1 MKNPIPNRAMKSLF
15 FAIVGGASALGATT
29 AFAVEDIV
37 ESARV
42 SCQKDIDT
50 YCKDVTRGEGRILQ
64 CLSSHQDKI
73 SGRCSYALDDASI
86 QLERVALAIKYVAA
100 ECKDDLMKHCG
111 DIPVGDGRVAQCL
124 KKNNATLAANCKQAL
139 KDTQME
145 IK

>member
-1 MKNPIPNRAMKSLF
+1 MLSLAVMWQPRGDMRNWLF
-15 FAIVGGASALGATT
+15 VTVAAVASFVAASAHAQ
-29 AFAVEDIV
+29 APDI
-37 ESARV
+37 E
-42 SCQKDIDT
+42 T

>member
-42 SCQKDIDT
+42 SCQKDIET

-64 CLSSHQDKI
+64 CLSPIKT
-73 SGRCSYALDDASI
+73 RFPEDAATRWTTPRFSWN
-86 QLERVALAIKYVAA
+86 EWPSRSNTW
-100 ECKDDLMKHCG
+100 
-111 DIPVGDGRVAQCL
+111 PP
-124 KKNNATLAANCKQAL
+124 NART
-139 KDTQME
+139 T
-145 IK
+145 